1 MIFKTNID
9 TKSKKDRQGHTG
21 TTFMILG
28 MRELKLA
35 VIKLKMLHFWRKFQ
49 SETFQRLMQNKKSC
63 Q

>member
-1 MIFKTNID
+1 MNGQNQ
-9 TKSKKDRQGHTG
+9 KKDRQGHTG

-35 VIKLKMLHFWRKFQ
+35 AIKLKMLHFWTKLQ